1 MSEYVVVTGASF
13 GIGKKTAQILSQN
26 GFKVIAVARN
36 IAELNKIKS
45 ENIDVYQL
53 DITKDQEIQSFA
65 NYIADKKIIALINN
79 AGGGFGGAN
88 DIVNDNPDHWR
99 MAYDLNVVGALNMT
113 KICVPKMSDGGNVV
127 LVTSACGHDVYK
139 GGSGYTVAKHA
150 EVGLVKLLRLEL
162 LNKNI
167 RVTEISPGNVDSRGD
182 RQPGTALNPEDVADA
197 IRWAIMVPKHVN
209 VESISIFH
217 INNLSR

>member
-1 MSEYVVVTGASF
+1 MKDWVIVTGASF
-13 GIGKKTAQILSQN
+13 GIGKETAKILSEN
-26 GFKVIAVARN
+26 GFNVIAIARN
-36 IAELNKIKS
+36 ITELNKIKS
-45 ENIDVYQL
+45 EKIDVYQL
-53 DITKDQEIQSFA
+53 DITKDKEIDLFK
-65 NYIADKKIIALINN
+65 NYISDKNIIALINN
-79 AGGGFGGAN
+79 AGGGIGWSE
-88 DIVNDNPDHWR
+88 DIINDNPDHWR
-99 MAYDLNVVGALNMT
+99 QAYDLNVVGALNMT
-113 KICVPKMSDGGNVV
+113 KVAVPRMTGGGNVV

-167 RVTEISPGNVDSRGD
+167 RVTEISPGNVNSRGD
-182 RQPGTALNPEDVADA
+182 RQPGTSLDPQDVADA